1 MKWVQKEAANEP
13 FESHLPLYIQYF
25 TMLSTC
31 TIEFLGFHLVIR
43 TTLDFFKKQTL
54 AELNR
59 LSMALVLS
67 SFGKL
72 LLIVMVIWDYG
83 NLNPSIII
91 NMFVFLCNYVC
102 LLVTLDLSRFTTFF
116 ILLAGELARSAIYL
130 IKS

>member
-13 FESHLPLYIQYF
+13 FENHLPIYIQYF
-25 TMLSTC
+25 AMLSTC
-31 TIEFLGFHLVIR
+31 MIEFLVFHLAIR
-43 TTLDFFKKQTL
+43 STLDIFKKQTRN
-54 AELNR
+54 ELNR

-83 NLNPSIII
+83 NLNPSNII

-102 LLVTLDLSRFTTFF
+102 LLVTTDLSRFTTFI
-116 ILLAGELARSAIYL
+116 ILLAGELARSL
-130 IKS
+130 IKPS